1 MSLLPVGITVLR
13 AVALGLLSP
22 ILVRQ
27 RSIGGFV
34 ADVTVE
40 EDHEDELSITDSP
53 VEQGATITDHAVKRP
68 AQLVVKVGYSNSSL
82 QALGNPNYVQQV
94 YSAFL
99 TLQATREPFDVL
111 TGKRFY
117 TDMLIRRLSTTT
129 NERTEDAL
137 MMTCEMRQIIIT
149 NTQTVNLPP
158 SQSMKTPSANAPT
171 VDTGTKAA
179 TTPSTASGSMLGG
192 LFPGETI
199 Q

>member
-1 MSLLPVGITVLR
+1 MSLLPIGITVLR
-13 AVALGLLSP
+13 AAALGLLSP
-22 ILVRQ
+22 IFVRQ

-40 EDHEDELSITDSP
+40 ESHEDELAITDHP
-53 VEQGATITDHAVKRP
+53 VEQGAVITDHSVKRP
-68 AQLVVKVGYSNSSL
+68 AQLTVRLGYSNSSL
-82 QALGNPNYVQQV
+82 SAFGNPNYVQQV

-99 TLQATREPFDVL
+99 ALQANREPFDVL

-129 NERTEDAL
+129 DERTENAL
-137 MMTCEMRQIIIT
+137 MMTCEMRQIIVT
-149 NTQTVNLPP
+149 STQTVTLPP
-158 SQSMKTPSANAPT
+158 SQNMKTPAANAPT
-171 VDTGTKAA
+171 IDTGTKAA
-179 TTPSTASGSMLGG
+179 ATPSTASGSMLGG